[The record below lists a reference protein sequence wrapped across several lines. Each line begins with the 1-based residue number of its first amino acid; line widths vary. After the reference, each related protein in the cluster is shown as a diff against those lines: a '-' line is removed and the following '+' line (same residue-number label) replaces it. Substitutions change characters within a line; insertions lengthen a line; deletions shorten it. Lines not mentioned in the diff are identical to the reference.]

1 MMDWEGNMVERQHR
15 TQILLSEIEEDDK
28 MKVSAVISSIETRT
42 IDHVLDDF
50 NILEEQVAPCYQPI
64 PHAADEIS
72 SVLASILPLLDDMAL
87 YERLSAR
94 SEMGKFKAS
103 IGSTDAPSKEY
114 TVGDNDTV
122 ATGPSTDDSS
132 CDKLDDD
139 DDDDDTRLL
148 DQIYD

>member
-1 MMDWEGNMVERQHR
+1 M
-15 TQILLSEIEEDDK
+15 
-28 MKVSAVISSIETRT
+28 
-42 IDHVLDDF
+42 
-50 NILEEQVAPCYQPI
+50 
-64 PHAADEIS
+64 
-72 SVLASILPLLDDMAL
+72 
-87 YERLSAR
+87 
-94 SEMGKFKAS
+94 
-103 IGSTDAPSKEY
+103 DAPSKEY